1 VASSGGNNP
10 AISLSSGYGD
20 TQNPFASKTANYF
33 LAAPN
38 GSAGAPTFRAIVASD
53 IPTLNQ
59 NTTGNAGTVTNG
71 VYTSSSYSDPTWIT
85 TLAGSKITGTIDGG
99 TY

>member
-1 VASSGGNNP
+1 
-10 AISLSSGYGD
+10 
-20 TQNPFASKTANYF
+20 
-33 LAAPN
+33 
-38 GSAGAPTFRAIVASD
+38 
-53 IPTLNQ
+53 LNQ